1 MIRQAR
7 CTKMNHVSALLAA
20 LLWLLCDASVGLIDV
35 QIRKGKCV
43 LNGTEIENGKSV
55 NLEKP
60 CESRTCDAKAKT
72 VEIIGCGP
80 IVAPPNCTLVNGTGI
95 FPKCCRHAVCK
106 RTGLKPVNITALLS
120 SLTKC

>member
-1 MIRQAR
+1 M
-7 CTKMNHVSALLAA
+7 KPVFPGALMCV
-20 LLWLLCDASVGLIDV
+20 LWLLCDASVGLIDV
-35 QIRKGKCV
+35 QIRNGKCV

-55 NLEKP
+55 SLEKP
-60 CESRTCDAKAKT
+60 CESRTCDAKSKT

-80 IVAPPNCTLVNGTGI
+80 IVAPPNCTLVDGTGL

>member
-1 MIRQAR
+1 
-7 CTKMNHVSALLAA
+7 MNRMSIPLGALTC

-35 QIRKGKCV
+35 KIRKGKCV

-106 RTGLKPVNITALLS
+106 TTGKKPINITALMS
-120 SLTKC
+120 NLTKC